1 MKIILEPVQAVCILH
16 FLQEVKEKL
25 DKKTMNTFHEKLL
38 AESIGSYI
46 YQIEHT
52 QVNGND
58 ILQTF
63 DRLENQFYDN
73 KNVTDND

>member
-16 FLQEVKEKL
+16 FLQEAKDNL
-25 DKKTMNTFHEKLL
+25 DQKTMNTFHEKLL
-38 AESIGSYI
+38 SDSIGSYI

-63 DRLENQFYDN
+63 DRLENDFYN
-73 KNVTDND
+73 TKNVSDD

>member
-1 MKIILEPVQAVCILH
+1 MKINLEPVQAVCLLH
-16 FLQEVKEKL
+16 FLQEAKEKL
-25 DKKTMNTFHEKLL
+25 DQKTMNTFHEKLL
-38 AESIGSYI
+38 SDSIGNYI

-73 KNVTDND
+73 KNVSDND